1 MWQQHVD
8 WCGMIAFGTTLMEPI
23 LAATQPPITLLVVYV
38 ALNEINKRPYYGILY
53 WNAIVLPVSSS
64 PRTVTM
70 IA

>member
-1 MWQQHVD
+1 
-8 WCGMIAFGTTLMEPI
+8 MIAFGTTLMEPI

-38 ALNEINKRPYYGILY
+38 ALNEINKRPYDILY

-70 IA
+70 IV